1 MMVNNFTNINKI
13 KSQKDHHTW
22 CWRGSWCLTPLSTIF
37 QLYRAGYDVGY
48 QDSGLGQAQKCDWVN
63 GIPTLLLMTGSQPYL
78 LNDWIPTLPS
88 RWLDLNP
95 SLSMTGSQPY
105 PLDDCIPTGSNGNTC
120 LMSAND
126 EKSAD
131 LLPLKKTTYYHK
143 NEWQHKHGQYHSMVN
158 EFL

>member
-13 KSQKDHHTW
+13 KSQKDQHTW

-37 QLYRAGYDVGY
+37 QLYRASYDVGY

-63 GIPTLLLMTGSQPYL
+63 GIPTLLLMTGSQPY
-78 LNDWIPTLPS
+78 
-88 RWLDLNP
+88 
-95 SLSMTGSQPY
+95 
-105 PLDDCIPTGSNGNTC
+105 PLGDCIPTGSNGNTC

-131 LLPLKKTTYYHK
+131 LFPLKKTTYYHK